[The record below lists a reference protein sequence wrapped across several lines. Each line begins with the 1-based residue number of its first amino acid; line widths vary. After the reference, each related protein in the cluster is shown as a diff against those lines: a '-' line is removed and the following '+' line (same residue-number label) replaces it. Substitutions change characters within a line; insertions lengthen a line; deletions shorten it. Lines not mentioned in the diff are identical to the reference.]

1 MARHGEMVMTVVVPA
16 VGRAGQQDNG
26 SEPGRAARVAVIDER
41 APVRTG
47 LARAVALDPQLELA
61 LSSGCLRDA
70 FAMSAA
76 PDMIVLGRWH
86 CDGTDAP
93 QEHAGGEA
101 LACPILDVEAI
112 CATSPMPGQC
122 AAALE
127 DQGQGHELAVVSAIH
142 ATLEALSAAGARPP
156 SPGATAGAR
165 PSARSEAQSGQPSL
179 SPQERRALALYAT
192 GMTLDAVAE
201 AMYVTPNTAATYL
214 KRVRSKLRAAGGAV
228 DSKLELRDCA
238 LAQGVI
244 GW

>member
-1 MARHGEMVMTVVVPA
+1 
-16 VGRAGQQDNG
+16 
-26 SEPGRAARVAVIDER
+26 VAVIDER

-47 LARAVALDPQLELA
+47 LARAVALDPHLELA

-76 PDMIVLGRWH
+76 PDLIVLGRWH
-86 CDGTDAP
+86 CDGAEVP
-93 QEHAGGEA
+93 QERAGGES
-101 LACPILDVEAI
+101 LACPILDVEAR

-122 AAALE
+122 ATALE
-127 DQGQGHELAVVSAIH
+127 EHGTGRELAVVSAVH
-142 ATLEALSAAGARPP
+142 ATLEALSAAGARHAPH
-156 SPGATAGAR
+156 GAVGVAG